1 MSRRTLVIGVA
12 VIAGPILLY
21 VVGDALVVSDEEKLG
36 ELVDLATTTVG
47 PETVTAALAW
57 TDLAAE
63 PLELNGLGAERL
75 YRPGDEERLAADARS
90 ALSPLYG
97 DDLSALGSRTE
108 VERGQASIWLRLFSS
123 RGLREL
129 DLSLRRHGERWV
141 VYRVNVR

>member
-1 MSRRTLVIGVA
+1 MSRRMLLIGVA
-12 VIAGPILLY
+12 VIAGPLLLW
-21 VVGDALVVSDEEKLG
+21 VVGDALVVTDEEKLE
-36 ELVDLATTTVG
+36 ELVELATTTIG
-47 PETVTAALAW
+47 PETATGALAW

-75 YRPGDEERLAADARS
+75 YRPGDEERLAADTRS
-90 ALSPLYG
+90 ALSPLHG

-108 VERGQASIWLRLFSS
+108 VEGDQASIWLRLFSS

-129 DLSLRRHGERWV
+129 DVSLRRHGDRWV